1 MPFSESSYILK
12 NIPLSFEITKSNFCG
27 LLRNP
32 YVLVSEQDFQFW
44 FPVQGT
50 KKEVNAFLT
59 GLSVVFWPDILKA
72 FASSIG
78 IFLDPISK

>member
-1 MPFSESSYILK
+1 MRYPVI
-12 NIPLSFEITKSNFCG
+12 
-27 LLRNP
+27 
-32 YVLVSEQDFQFW
+32 SEQDFQFW